1 MDLRSL
7 RYFVRVVDFGSLT
20 RAAAHLHI
28 AQPALTRH
36 IQRLEEEF
44 GATLLQRAS
53 RGVTVTDAGELL
65 YRRGTELLRDAE
77 RLRDELLDHGGQPA
91 GRVVLGITAA
101 ACPIFAPPLLQRI
114 RAQFPRISVKISEG
128 FSSVLG
134 AWLVNGEIDV
144 AILSDRE
151 IPHGLHATS
160 IAQEELL
167 FLSQPG
173 RATAGWISIDELL
186 ATPLILTDGIQK
198 RMEAMLSSPVV
209 VDMKLNSVEVIRH
222 LVQSGLG
229 VSVLPYSAARD
240 EILSGAL
247 QAFRIGK
254 DGMSRQLTVCT
265 SETRRVSTAT
275 GIVVDAVASI
285 SAGLMDAGHF
295 TYKPG
300 LLAQA

>member
-53 RGVTVTDAGELL
+53 RGVTTTDAGELL
-65 YRRGTELLRDAE
+65 YRRGSELLRDAE

-91 GRVVLGITAA
+91 GRVVVGITAP

-134 AWLVNGEIDV
+134 SWLVNGDIDV
-144 AILSDRE
+144 GLISDRE
-151 IPHGLHATS
+151 IPHGLRATR
-160 IAQEELL
+160 IVQEELL

-173 RATAGWISIDELL
+173 RANADWICIDELI

-198 RMEAMLSSPVV
+198 RLEAMLSTRLI
-209 VDMKLNSVEVIRH
+209 VDMKLNSVEVIRQ

-229 VSVLPYSAARD
+229 VSVLPYSATRD
-240 EILSGAL
+240 EIMSGAI
-247 QAFRIGK
+247 QAFRIGET
-254 DGMSRQLTVCT
+254 GMSRQLTLCT

-275 GIVVDAVASI
+275 GIVVETLASI
-285 SAGLMDAGHF
+285 SAELMEAGHF

-300 LLAQA
+300 AVS